1 MMEGM
6 QNDLWRELNS
16 AMDKLEEDLI
26 RIQLLREQISGKPA
40 TIFFRRQ
47 GFLRQ
52 WRPGD
57 EAKVGSFRDLPWIKI
72 EIR

>member
-1 MMEGM
+1 MKD
-6 QNDLWRELNS
+6 DLLRELNS
-16 AMDKLEEDLI
+16 AMNKLEEDLI

-40 TIFFRRQ
+40 VIFFRRQ

-52 WRPGD
+52 VRPGD
-57 EAKVGSFRDLPWIKI
+57 EIKVGSFRDLPWIKI